1 MPAADQATVQT
12 TVAPAVRSSRWPWSL
27 PLLSQPPALIAY
39 VLAVTGCALALLGWE
54 ATRTAT
60 SPGHLLLFGAL
71 LGCGAVCIEGT
82 RRLGM
87 PAGVSRDLLSA
98 WWLPVALLLPPL
110 YALVAPIPLTALL
123 QLRVRRALL
132 FRRIFSAAALGLAG
146 AAASATFRLG
156 SGMGHS
162 LTEPRAWVGHP
173 AVVPAAVAAAI
184 LFSFLNATL
193 VAVAVHLAEPGTR
206 WREVL
211 WDRERVL
218 LDLVELC
225 LGVLITIACLVSLV
239 LLLVALPPV
248 MVLQRS
254 LLHKQLRAAA
264 RTDAKTGL
272 LNAAAWQR
280 EADAEVARALRAGD
294 PLALLVLDVDHFK
307 RVNDAH
313 GHLVGDEVLVGLAVA
328 LHQQLRDGDLVGRF
342 GGEEFVALLP
352 RAGAAEAY
360 RIAERLRT
368 RVSRMRVPVL
378 AGGNDAESVSGGGT
392 ASGQGAAASSRVPGG
407 VTMGPTVGV
416 TISIG
421 VSVLGMHGC
430 DMFELLTAADL
441 ALYQAKESGR
451 DRVCLFADGD
461 DGPAIGGN
469 SPLGRVLAAAEPD

>member
-1 MPAADQATVQT
+1 MPTADQATVPT
-12 TVAPAVRSSRWPWSL
+12 AVAPAAAKGRWPWSL
-27 PLLSQPPALIAY
+27 PLMSQPPALITY
-39 VLAVTGCALALLGWE
+39 VIAVTACALALLGWE
-54 ATRTAT
+54 ATRTAIR
-60 SPGHLLLFGAL
+60 PGQLLVFGAL
-71 LGCGAVCIEGT
+71 LACGAACIEGT

-87 PAGVSRDLLSA
+87 PAGVSRDLLLA

-110 YALVAPIPLTALL
+110 YALVAPIPLTVLL
-123 QLRVRRALL
+123 QLRVRHAVL

-146 AAASATFRLG
+146 AGASATFRLA
-156 SGMGHS
+156 SGRTGAS
-162 LTEPRAWVGHP
+162 LTEPRVWVDHP
-173 AVVPAAVAAAI
+173 AIVLAAVAAAI
-184 LFSFLNATL
+184 LFSFLNGTL
-193 VAVAVHLAEPGTR
+193 VEIASYLAYPGTR

-211 WDRERVL
+211 WDRERFL
-218 LDLVELC
+218 LDVVELC
-225 LGVLITIACLVSLV
+225 LGVLITIVCLVSLV

-272 LNAAAWQR
+272 LNAGAWQR
-280 EADAEVARALRAGD
+280 EADAEVSRALRAGH
-294 PLALLVLDVDHFK
+294 PLALLVIDVDHFK

-328 LHQQLRDGDLVGRF
+328 LHQALRDRDLVGRF

-360 RIAERLRT
+360 RIAERLRI
-368 RVSRMRVPVL
+368 RVSRMTVPVL
-378 AGGNDAESVSGGGT
+378 AAGNDAETGPAG
-392 ASGQGAAASSRVPGG
+392 GAAGGHGTDRVPGDAA
-407 VTMGPTVGV
+407 MGPTVGV

-430 DMFELLTAADL
+430 DMFELLAAADL

-451 DRVCLFADGD
+451 DRVCLFAHGD
-461 DGPAIGGN
+461 DHPGNPWQQPARAGAPG
-469 SPLGRVLAAAEPD
+469 S